1 MTDIATI
8 RQQEQKKASSP
19 PLVTSVLMAAVLL
32 VVSHMYI
39 TIPLVP
45 TVADEYSATMSA
57 AAWIGTGF
65 GLAFAVGNLIF
76 PTLSDHIDPR
86 RLMAGG
92 LVAVTI
98 AGVVAGSAPSL
109 EILIAA
115 RVVQGFV
122 APALPPVA
130 LAYLPRVLPE
140 RARPRAIAVLSTAF
154 LLAGIVGQA
163 WSLLIGHFGWRW
175 VLWGLAPLLL
185 AAVVPVL
192 RLPAAPSV
200 ETGSSVLQALRTLAG
215 MLRRPLILVAYSGAI
230 TILFAFVGMYTA
242 LQAASSQFGASD
254 PVTGFL
260 LRLPGVPGI
269 VLGLFAGAFI
279 GRWGASR
286 VGSASFALAALGLV
300 VEALGGPLWLTLF
313 GSTVFVAGLAVSVP
327 AAVVLVGMGSAPA
340 RGAGMAGYAFLIGVG
355 AALGPVL
362 ASALAPAG
370 FASTVLVIAALL
382 VIPAITFAL
391 SARLTTRG

>member
-1 MTDIATI
+1 MTDTATI
-8 RQQEQKKASSP
+8 RPQEPNYASSP

-32 VVSHMYI
+32 VVSHIYI

-45 TVADEYSATMSA
+45 AVADEYSATIDA

-65 GLAFAVGNLIF
+65 GLAFAVGNLVF
-76 PTLSDHIDPR
+76 PTLSDHVDPR
-86 RLMAGG
+86 WLMAGG
-92 LVAVTI
+92 LVAVAL
-98 AGVVAGSAPSL
+98 AGVIAGSAPNL
-109 EILIAA
+109 ELLIAS

-130 LAYLPRVLPE
+130 LAYLPRILPE
-140 RARPRAIAVLSTAF
+140 RSRPRSIAVLSTSF

-163 WSLLIGHFGWRW
+163 WSLLIGQFGWRW

-185 AAVVPVL
+185 AAVAPVL
-192 RLPAAPSV
+192 RLPAAPSPG
-200 ETGSSVLQALRTLAG
+200 TRSSVLEALRTLAG
-215 MLRRPLILVAYSGAI
+215 MLRSPLILVAYSGAV
-230 TILFAFVGMYTA
+230 TILLAFVGMYAA
-242 LQAASSQFGASD
+242 LQAASPQLGASD
-254 PVTGFL
+254 PMSGFL

-279 GRWGASR
+279 RRWGASR
-286 VGSASFALAALGLV
+286 VGSAAFMLAALGLV
-300 VEALGGPLWLTLF
+300 IEALGGPLWLTLL

-327 AAVVLVGMGSAPA
+327 AAVVMVGMGSAHA

-362 ASALAPAG
+362 ANALASAG
-370 FASTVLVIAALL
+370 FANTVLVIAAVL
-382 VIPAITFAL
+382 VIPATTFAL
-391 SARLTTRG
+391 SARLTTKG